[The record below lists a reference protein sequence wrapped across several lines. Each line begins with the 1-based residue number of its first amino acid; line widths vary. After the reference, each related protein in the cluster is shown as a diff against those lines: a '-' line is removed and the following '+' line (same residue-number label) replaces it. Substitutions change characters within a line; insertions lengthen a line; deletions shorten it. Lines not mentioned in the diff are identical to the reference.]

1 MRSCYCR
8 SADARMRMQN
18 ALLLGSAR
26 FCSLP
31 PHLVPLAAEHVHF
44 IPKDSYEQRF
54 FVMFMLYLPFHHIFF
69 CAFRLFLFF
78 PLWEWNTSWVEDK
91 HTLLLAFHSSHLSS
105 FVCAAAQWVVFGVIA
120 CVIQILFCFRVLIDM
135 VGFYF
140 QQEAICVSIDELTL
154 GPVLG
159 LKLIVLKIVHQYFA
173 DIENRHPNINRLVE
187 FHTLFVHSETGEIIE
202 K

>member
-1 MRSCYCR
+1 M
-8 SADARMRMQN
+8 
-18 ALLLGSAR
+18 
-26 FCSLP
+26 
-31 PHLVPLAAEHVHF
+31 
-44 IPKDSYEQRF
+44 
-54 FVMFMLYLPFHHIFF
+54 
-69 CAFRLFLFF
+69 
-78 PLWEWNTSWVEDK
+78 
-91 HTLLLAFHSSHLSS
+91 
-105 FVCAAAQWVVFGVIA
+105 VFGVIA